1 MRHYS
6 DLLTAAI
13 KSMIDVAEE
22 NDINSL
28 FSGSHT
34 SALTQTSQGL
44 NDFELIAFLA
54 IVGDPAEV
62 QPE

>member
-1 MRHYS
+1 
-6 DLLTAAI
+6 
-13 KSMIDVAEE
+13 MIDVAEE